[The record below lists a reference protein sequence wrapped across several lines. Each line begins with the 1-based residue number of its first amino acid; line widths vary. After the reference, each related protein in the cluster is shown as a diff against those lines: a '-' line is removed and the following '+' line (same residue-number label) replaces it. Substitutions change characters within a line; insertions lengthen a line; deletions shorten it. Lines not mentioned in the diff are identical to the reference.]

1 MPPHRGASAH
11 LHLLPD
17 STRPVSAQQGHRHRI
32 PTTSLPRPC
41 LWNPATFSV
50 SHRIGTVNHSAIA
63 TPGRQSH
70 HLSIGRCEGL
80 LGPQPQGSA
89 SHSPPPHSWLEQHNP
104 DLPPAAPG
112 WRLLEPG
119 DESGAVPVHRHHGS
133 LTGHETPAPLLG
145 EFLET
150 TVVVGPEVRPVPAF
164 PLRVDDLDV
173 PVPQPFEVPLD
184 EWPDVNFS
192 GPFRAA
198 TTGNVDWRNHSPI
211 LPTKINSHRGRL
223 DT

>member
-17 STRPVSAQQGHRHRI
+17 STRPVSTQQGHRHRI

-50 SHRIGTVNHSAIA
+50 SHSIGTVNHSAIA

-70 HLSIGRCEGL
+70 HLSIGGCEGL

-89 SHSPPPHSWLEQHNP
+89 SHSPPPHGWLEQHDP
-104 DLPPAAPG
+104 DLPPTTSS
-112 WRLLEPG
+112 WRLLKPG
-119 DESGAVPVHRHHGS
+119 DESSTLSIHRRHSPVAS
-133 LTGHETPAPLLG
+133 HETRAPFLG

-150 TVVVGPEVRPVPAF
+150 TAIIDPEIRSVPVL
-164 PLRVDDLDV
+164 PLRIDDLNV
-173 PVPQPFEVPLD
+173 PVPQPFQVLLD
-184 EWPDVNFS
+184 EWPDINVP
-192 GPFRAA
+192 GPFRVA
-198 TTGNVDWRNHSPI
+198 TMGNVGRKGHSPI
-211 LPTKINSHRGRL
+211 LPAKINSHRGRL